1 MFLPHIPR
9 EKFPAQAL
17 AIALYIE
24 GGIRGVEI
32 GSIMLGRDPKTK
44 ENRKAP
50 RELLRLAIPR
60 RVYSQEHLEYVI
72 ETFSVLVS
80 QKDTI
85 RGVKFKYEAPILR
98 HFSSTFRTA

>member
-1 MFLPHIPR
+1 
-9 EKFPAQAL
+9 
-17 AIALYIE
+17 E

-32 GSIMLGRDPKTK
+32 GSVMLGRDPRTK

-60 RVYSQEHLEYVI
+60 RVYSKEHLGWVI
-72 ETFSVLVS
+72 ETFALLVS
-80 QKDTI
+80 EKDMM

-98 HFSSTFRTA
+98 HFSSTFSLS